1 MTLYSANVLELATPV
16 PKKGKKGA
24 KDPAPPVEAT
34 VSEAPAAKPKRV
46 ASEKQLA
53 ALAKGQETRKR
64 KREEALAAKAAEEEL
79 IKSKEQEIASKEAE
93 LQKKVEERKEKR
105 KAKALEK
112 KQTETPAPTEPS
124 VAGTDD
130 SLVKEIE
137 ADLAPKPKRKRAVKT
152 QDTPPAWFEKY
163 VQGVKS
169 EEAKVADVKRP
180 RKIVAEEAKAAASTS
195 WNDGLTRNRVQN
207 EVDGHMNR

>member
-24 KDPAPPVEAT
+24 KAIEAPSMDPT
-34 VSEAPAAKPKRV
+34 TSEAPAAKPKRV

-112 KQTETPAPTEPS
+112 KQSETPAPTEPS

-130 SLVKEIE
+130 
-137 ADLAPKPKRKRAVKT
+137 R
-152 QDTPPAWFEKY
+152 
-163 VQGVKS
+163 
-169 EEAKVADVKRP
+169 
-180 RKIVAEEAKAAASTS
+180 
-195 WNDGLTRNRVQN
+195 
-207 EVDGHMNR
+207 

>member
-24 KDPAPPVEAT
+24 KAIEPAPAMEPT
-34 VSEAPAAKPKRV
+34 TSEAPAAKPKRV

-64 KREEALAAKAAEEEL
+64 KREEALAAKVAEEEL

-137 ADLAPKPKRKRAVKT
+137 ADLAPKPKRKRAVKS
-152 QDTPPAWFEKY
+152 DEVPPKWFSQY
-163 VQGVKS
+163 VSGVKG
-169 EEAKVADVKRP
+169 EEARIADVKKP
-180 RKIVAEEAKAAASTS
+180 RKVVAQEARETAASS
-195 WNDGLTRNRVQN
+195 WNDGLTRNRGKVFLTC
-207 EVDGHMNR
+207 